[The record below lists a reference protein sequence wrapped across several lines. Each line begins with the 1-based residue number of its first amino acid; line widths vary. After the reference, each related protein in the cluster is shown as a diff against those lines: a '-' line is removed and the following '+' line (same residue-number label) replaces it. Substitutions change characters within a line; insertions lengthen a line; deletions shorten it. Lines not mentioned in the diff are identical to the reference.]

1 MKKSFFLWMPFI
13 VLVACSQTKIE
24 DTLESDK
31 KALFAVEESQFIDEK
46 QYFDSSIVTEEKDD
60 SYVVRFVISD
70 VKKTY
75 HKVKV
80 LVSDKDKNT
89 FFFGYNNVD
98 YTLVDSKTEKD
109 EKRNIY
115 HGIRISFSSKD
126 DVTDL
131 NVYFQSEEITFFFH
145 ADKE

>member
-1 MKKSFFLWMPFI
+1 MLA
-13 VLVACSQTKIE
+13 ACSQTKIE
-24 DTLESDK
+24 DALESDK

-46 QYFDSSIVTEEKDD
+46 QYFDSSIVTEKKDD
-60 SYVVRFVISD
+60 GYIVRFAISD
-70 VKKTY
+70 VKKSY

-80 LVSDKDKNT
+80 LVSDKEKNT

-109 EKRNIY
+109 EKKNIY
-115 HGIRISFSSKD
+115 HGIRISFSSRD

-145 ADKE
+145 VDKE